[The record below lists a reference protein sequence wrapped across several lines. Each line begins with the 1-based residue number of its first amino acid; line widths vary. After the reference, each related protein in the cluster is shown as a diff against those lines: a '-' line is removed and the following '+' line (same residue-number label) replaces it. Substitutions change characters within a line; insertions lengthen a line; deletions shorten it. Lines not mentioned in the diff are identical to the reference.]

1 MPFQEDRL
9 ILNLTDTELEE
20 LVKKWVVRLKR
31 TYVDFD
37 QPNASADMGR
47 DAVGFLSENRYEGAW
62 HNFQCKQLLAPL
74 GIGAFTLELGKI
86 FHYHCK
92 GHYTLPTRYVF
103 VVPNSCSSKVTALID
118 LPSSIGPHLVS
129 NWDAY
134 CLKDISTTPSPLTDE
149 IRNAI
154 GSYDFS
160 NVELW
165 KAKKL
170 VEQPDMRT
178 VLAELVDID
187 PGEAP
192 KVEDEDVPGQAY
204 DHETPYIGQLL
215 KVFGEHRGADF
226 RSLDDVNDDV
236 HYASQMVTARR
247 RYLEHR
253 AFGLHFRDSLLEKH
267 ILQVDKDVSDG
278 VIDRYHR
285 MSAGSKYE
293 RLLDVMTEASKV
305 DVSGP
310 LGKHNRVTPG
320 VKQGACHHF
329 ANIGKMPWT

>member
-9 ILNLTDTELEE
+9 LLNLTDTELEE
-20 LVKKWVVRLKR
+20 LVKKWIVRLKR
-31 TYVDFD
+31 IYPDFD

-47 DAVGFLSENRYEGAW
+47 DAVGFLSENRYAGEW
-62 HNFQCKQLLAPL
+62 HNYQSKQLRAPL
-74 GIGAFTLELGKI
+74 GIGAFVLELGKI

-92 GHYTLPTRYVF
+92 GHYTLPTKYVF
-103 VVPNSCSSKVTALID
+103 VAPNSCSSTVTALTD
-118 LPSSIGPHLVS
+118 SPPDIGPYLLAH
-129 NWDAY
+129 WDNY
-134 CLKDISTTPSPLTDE
+134 CLNGISSTPSPLTDE
-149 IRNAI
+149 IREAI

-160 NVELW
+160 NVKLW

-170 VEQPDMRT
+170 VEQPEMRT
-178 VLAELVDID
+178 VMAEIMDID

-192 KVEDEDVPGQAY
+192 KVEDEDVPGEAY
-204 DHETPYIGQLL
+204 DHEISYIGQLL
-215 KVFGEHRGADF
+215 KVFGEHRGAEF
-226 RSLDDVNDDV
+226 RSLEDVKDDIR
-236 HYASQMVTARR
+236 YGSQMVTARR

-267 ILQVDKDVSDG
+267 ILQIDKDVSDG

-285 MSAGSKYE
+285 MSAGSKYD
-293 RLLDVMTEASKV
+293 RLMDVMTEASKV
-305 DVSGP
+305 VVSGP

-329 ANIGKMPWT
+329 ANTGKMPWT